1 MAEADDIETR
11 VEQELSE
18 RFPPRPEA
26 EISGVK
32 FTGVTWPRRLARLA
46 RASTAYYL
54 SGNRQFGEDELGTG
68 ELNEGHVVLCLLLPA
83 HKQASGA
90 IQPRVRTG

>member
-32 FTGVTWPRRLARLA
+32 FA
-46 RASTAYYL
+46 RASTA
-54 SGNRQFGEDELGTG
+54 
-68 ELNEGHVVLCLLLPA
+68 
-83 HKQASGA
+83 
-90 IQPRVRTG
+90 